1 MEGDDGRLRVEC
13 KVKRNVFTSKDNKFH
28 IFGCEPIKG
37 EVQLNKYGNF
47 TIKGS
52 LGMIEVGKEYT
63 FDLEEIED
71 RYGISYQVTA
81 IPSFDEFE
89 IGDLDDITDD
99 KEYQM
104 LKLIMSDEQA
114 ENVHKAYPTFI
125 RLILSGESDKIDCKQ
140 IYNVGKVRLKAYI
153 AKVNNMFKYY
163 KLVADNA
170 DIELKYAEAEELCS
184 IYGSISK
191 VQEFLTNNPYFILCY
206 DLKRPIPPTDR
217 LLLKVRPDMRTS
229 VDRCEIVMLYL
240 LQQNEADGNTRI
252 AGDVFYKYVAQW
264 DTELVP
270 VMMDVIDSPNC
281 TLVNYDKAKK
291 ILAINHTYLAEK
303 KIADDIWYHLAH
315 NTIWKCD
322 TEKYKVV
329 DGFEITNEQ
338 SKILDLLC
346 TKNTCM
352 LIGSAGCVDGE
363 TEFFNG
369 EKWKRIDEYVNGD
382 KVLQYNEDGS
392 AELVE
397 PLRYINEPCDE
408 MYHIESKYGVNQT
421 LTKDHNVVWWSQKGY
436 FHKDTLADIMKLH
449 QENKSGFM
457 GAFKTTF
464 DYSGSGID
472 YTDAEIRLMCAI
484 FADGSFYQNS
494 QPHRNSWNTCRF
506 HIKKERKKARLK
518 ELFKECNL
526 EYREKPSAAK
536 GYTDF
541 YIQAPKREKEFL
553 PYWYNCSRH
562 QMEIVCDEVIFWDGY
577 TNYTKKGTKRISYS
591 TTSKQSADFVQFA
604 FACCGHRA
612 SILIDDRTGQEYF
625 ACGKI
630 YTRKSIAYNVRITSR
645 NMTSTGGGHIKKE
658 NMFQKVVPVNNR
670 KYCFTVPSH
679 MLVLRRN
686 NRIFITGNSGKTSSV
701 KAIIT
706 MLDDLHK
713 SYRLLSPTGIAAKRL
728 KEATGRDASTIH
740 RAVLGEGIID
750 EDVVIIDEASMIG
763 VELLAELLTLV
774 SPLAKILFV
783 FDSAQLASISCGN
796 VVHDLIRCGKI
807 PTAELTKVFRYGSSG
822 ISTVATDTRR
832 GAEYL
837 SDTGQLLCENA
848 ENVADYV
855 FVPADEEPMEQII
868 DEYDKLR
875 ERYDDDEILVI
886 SPYNIGAFGTY
897 AINNRIQTKYNPNA
911 GSDNCMKRKLS
922 DAPNSA
928 VVFYEGDKVIN
939 KMNNYHAKTP
949 AFIDWKAK
957 KKRIE
962 YNLEQTK
969 ELDGEDSDAY
979 FALYENLEMHEANAP
994 KEAAIMNG
1002 DIGYIKRIDG
1012 DYMYIQFDEDMVIF
1026 DKGDLQNLLLAY
1038 ACSAHSVQGC
1048 EIKAVI
1054 LITCN
1059 SHARMLTR
1067 NLCYMSLTR
1076 AKEML
1081 VQIGDINAINHA
1093 LTINETTERETWLY
1107 DLLMEEPWEKLN

>member
-1 MEGDDGRLRVEC
+1 MRVEC
-13 KVKRNVFTSKDNKFH
+13 KVIRNVFTSKDNKFH

-37 EVQLNKYGNF
+37 EVQLNRYGNF

-191 VQEFLTNNPYFILCY
+191 VQEFLTNNPYFVLCY

-217 LLLKVRPDMRTS
+217 LLLKVRPHMRTS
-229 VDRCEIVMLYL
+229 VDRCEIIMLYL

-281 TLVNYDKAKK
+281 TLVNYDKVKK
-291 ILAINHTYLAEK
+291 TLAINHTYLAEK

-352 LIGSAGCVDGE
+352 LIGSSGVGKSTSAKAV
-363 TEFFNG
+363 
-369 EKWKRIDEYVNGD
+369 VAM
-382 KVLQYNEDGS
+382 LED
-392 AELVE
+392 L
-397 PLRYINEPCDE
+397 
-408 MYHIESKYGVNQT
+408 
-421 LTKDHNVVWWSQKGY
+421 
-436 FHKDTLADIMKLH
+436 
-449 QENKSGFM
+449 
-457 GAFKTTF
+457 
-464 DYSGSGID
+464 
-472 YTDAEIRLMCAI
+472 
-484 FADGSFYQNS
+484 
-494 QPHRNSWNTCRF
+494 
-506 HIKKERKKARLK
+506 
-518 ELFKECNL
+518 
-526 EYREKPSAAK
+526 
-536 GYTDF
+536 
-541 YIQAPKREKEFL
+541 
-553 PYWYNCSRH
+553 
-562 QMEIVCDEVIFWDGY
+562 
-577 TNYTKKGTKRISYS
+577 
-591 TTSKQSADFVQFA
+591 
-604 FACCGHRA
+604 
-612 SILIDDRTGQEYF
+612 
-625 ACGKI
+625 
-630 YTRKSIAYNVRITSR
+630 
-645 NMTSTGGGHIKKE
+645 
-658 NMFQKVVPVNNR
+658 
-670 KYCFTVPSH
+670 
-679 MLVLRRN
+679 
-686 NRIFITGNSGKTSSV
+686 GKT
-701 KAIIT
+701 
-706 MLDDLHK
+706 
-713 SYRLLSPTGIAAKRL
+713 YELLSPTGIAAKRL
-728 KEATGRDASTIH
+728 KETTGRGASTIH
-740 RAVLGEGIID
+740 RRILGGGTID
-750 EDVVIIDEASMIG
+750 ADVVIIDEASMVG
-763 VELLAELLTLV
+763 VELFAELLTIIN
-774 SPLAKILFV
+774 PLAKLLLI

-855 FVPADEEPMEQII
+855 FIPADEEPMEQII
-868 DEYDKLR
+868 GEYDKLR
-875 ERYDDDEILVI
+875 EKYNDDEILVI
-886 SPYNIGAFGTY
+886 SPYNVGAFGTY
-897 AINNRIQTKYNPNA
+897 AINNRIQSKYNPNA
-911 GSDNCMKRKLS
+911 GSEDCMRRKLS
-922 DAPNSA
+922 DAPNGA

-1107 DLLMEEPWEKLN
+1107 DLLMEEQWEKIS

>member
-13 KVKRNVFTSKDNKFH
+13 KVIRNVFTSKDNKFH

-329 DGFEITNEQ
+329 DSFEITNEQ

-352 LIGSAGCVDGE
+352 LIGSAG
-363 TEFFNG
+363 T
-369 EKWKRIDEYVNGD
+369 
-382 KVLQYNEDGS
+382 
-392 AELVE
+392 
-397 PLRYINEPCDE
+397 
-408 MYHIESKYGVNQT
+408 
-421 LTKDHNVVWWSQKGY
+421 
-436 FHKDTLADIMKLH
+436 
-449 QENKSGFM
+449 
-457 GAFKTTF
+457 
-464 DYSGSGID
+464 
-472 YTDAEIRLMCAI
+472 
-484 FADGSFYQNS
+484 
-494 QPHRNSWNTCRF
+494 
-506 HIKKERKKARLK
+506 
-518 ELFKECNL
+518 
-526 EYREKPSAAK
+526 
-536 GYTDF
+536 
-541 YIQAPKREKEFL
+541 
-553 PYWYNCSRH
+553 
-562 QMEIVCDEVIFWDGY
+562 
-577 TNYTKKGTKRISYS
+577 
-591 TTSKQSADFVQFA
+591 
-604 FACCGHRA
+604 
-612 SILIDDRTGQEYF
+612 
-625 ACGKI
+625 
-630 YTRKSIAYNVRITSR
+630 
-645 NMTSTGGGHIKKE
+645 
-658 NMFQKVVPVNNR
+658 
-670 KYCFTVPSH
+670 
-679 MLVLRRN
+679 
-686 NRIFITGNSGKTSSV
+686 GKTSSV

-774 SPLAKILFV
+774 SPFAKILFV

-822 ISTVATDTRR
+822 ISTVATDTRY

-855 FVPADEEPMEQII
+855 FIPADEEPMEQII

-897 AINNRIQTKYNPNA
+897 VINNRIQTKYNPNA
-911 GSDNCMKRKLS
+911 GSDNCMKRNLS
-922 DAPNSA
+922 DAPNGA

-969 ELDGEDSDAY
+969 ELDGENSDAY

-1107 DLLMEEPWEKLN
+1107 DLLMEEPWEKIS

>member
-1 MEGDDGRLRVEC
+1 MRVKC
-13 KVKRNVFTSKDNKFH
+13 KVLRKVFASNDDKFH
-28 IFGCEPIKG
+28 IYGCEPLENS
-37 EVQLNKYGNF
+37 EVKLTKYGNF

-52 LGMIEVGKEYT
+52 LGMLEVGKEYT
-63 FDLEEIED
+63 FDLEEVED
-71 RYGISYQVTA
+71 KYGVSYKVIA
-81 IPSFDEFE
+81 IPSFDEFK
-89 IGDLDDITDD
+89 IADLEDITDA

-104 LKLIMSDEQA
+104 LKLIMSDEQVT
-114 ENVHKAYPTFI
+114 NVHKAYPDFI
-125 RLILSGESDKIDCKQ
+125 RLIMKGESDKIDCKK
-140 IYNVGKVRLKAYI
+140 IYNVGEVRLKAYI

-163 KLVADNA
+163 KLVSDNA
-170 DIELKYAEAEELCS
+170 DIDLKYSEAEELCNA
-184 IYGSISK
+184 YGSTSA
-191 VQEFLTNNPYFILCY
+191 VQKKLDESPYFVLCY
-206 DLKRPIPPTDR
+206 ELKRPIPSTDR
-217 LLLKVRPDMRTS
+217 LLLKARPHMSTS

-252 AGDVFYKYVAQW
+252 SGDEFYKYVAQW
-264 DTELVP
+264 DSDLVS
-270 VMMDVIDSPNC
+270 VMMNVINSPTN
-281 TLVNYDKAKK
+281 TLIHYDKDIKM
-291 ILAINHTYLAEK
+291 LAINHTYLAEK
-303 KIADDIWYHLAH
+303 KIADDLCCRLAH
-315 NTIWKCD
+315 NTVWKCD
-322 TEKYKVV
+322 TEEYKNV

-346 TKNTCM
+346 TKNICM

-369 EKWKRIDEYVNGD
+369 EKWKRIDEYVDGD
-382 KVLQYNEDGS
+382 KVLQYNKDGS

-436 FHKDTLADIMKLH
+436 FHKDTLADIMELH
-449 QENKSGFM
+449 KKNKSGFK
-457 GAFKTTF
+457 GTFRTTF

-472 YTDAEIRLMCAI
+472 FTDAEIRLMCAV

-553 PYWYNCSRH
+553 SYWYNCSRH

-577 TNYTKKGTKRISYS
+577 TNYTKKGAKRISYS

-604 FACCGHRA
+604 FACCGYRA

-625 ACGKI
+625 TCDKI
-630 YTRKSIAYNVRITSR
+630 YTRKSVTYEVRITSR
-645 NMTSTGGGHIKKE
+645 NMIEAGGGRTKKE

-679 MLVLRRN
+679 MLILRRN

-701 KAIIT
+701 KAIIS
-706 MLDDLHK
+706 MLDNLHK
-713 SYRLLSPTGIAAKRL
+713 SYRLLSPTGIASKRL
-728 KEATGRDASTIH
+728 KEATGREASTIH
-740 RAVLGEGIID
+740 RAILGEGVIG

-763 VELLAELLTLV
+763 VELLAELLAMVDSNSKVL
-774 SPLAKILFV
+774 LV

-807 PTAELTKVFRYGSSG
+807 PTAELTKIFRYGSSG
-822 ISTVATDTRR
+822 ISTVATDTRN
-832 GAEYL
+832 GNEYL
-837 SDTGQLLCENA
+837 SPSGKLLCENA
-848 ENVADYV
+848 DKVDDYV
-855 FVPADEEPMEQII
+855 YIHANEEPIEQITN
-868 DEYDKLR
+868 EYDRLYEK
-875 ERYDDDEILVI
+875 YSSDEILVI
-886 SPYNIGAFGTY
+886 SPYNVGTFGTY
-897 AINNRIQTKYNPNA
+897 AINNRIQSKYNPNV
-911 GSDNCMKRKLS
+911 GSDNCMKRKLA
-922 DAPNSA
+922 DAPNGM
-928 VVFYEGDKVIN
+928 VTFYEGDKVIN

-949 AFIDWKAK
+949 DFIDWKAK

-962 YNLEQTK
+962 YNLEQCK

-979 FALYENLEMHEANAP
+979 FALYENLEMHEANTP
-994 KEAAIMNG
+994 SEVAIMNG

-1012 DYMYIQFDEDMVIF
+1012 DYMYIQFDEDMVLF
-1026 DKGDLQNLLLAY
+1026 DKNDLQNLLLAY

-1054 LITCN
+1054 LITC
-1059 SHARMLTR
+1059 SAHSRMLTR

-1081 VQIGDINAINHA
+1081 VQIGDIEAINHA

-1107 DLLMEEPWEKLN
+1107 DLLLEEKWETN

>member
-37 EVQLNKYGNF
+37 EIQLNKYGNF

-352 LIGSAGCVDGE
+352 LMGSAG
-363 TEFFNG
+363 T
-369 EKWKRIDEYVNGD
+369 
-382 KVLQYNEDGS
+382 
-392 AELVE
+392 
-397 PLRYINEPCDE
+397 
-408 MYHIESKYGVNQT
+408 
-421 LTKDHNVVWWSQKGY
+421 
-436 FHKDTLADIMKLH
+436 
-449 QENKSGFM
+449 
-457 GAFKTTF
+457 
-464 DYSGSGID
+464 
-472 YTDAEIRLMCAI
+472 
-484 FADGSFYQNS
+484 
-494 QPHRNSWNTCRF
+494 
-506 HIKKERKKARLK
+506 
-518 ELFKECNL
+518 
-526 EYREKPSAAK
+526 
-536 GYTDF
+536 
-541 YIQAPKREKEFL
+541 
-553 PYWYNCSRH
+553 
-562 QMEIVCDEVIFWDGY
+562 
-577 TNYTKKGTKRISYS
+577 
-591 TTSKQSADFVQFA
+591 
-604 FACCGHRA
+604 
-612 SILIDDRTGQEYF
+612 
-625 ACGKI
+625 
-630 YTRKSIAYNVRITSR
+630 
-645 NMTSTGGGHIKKE
+645 
-658 NMFQKVVPVNNR
+658 
-670 KYCFTVPSH
+670 
-679 MLVLRRN
+679 
-686 NRIFITGNSGKTSSV
+686 GKTSSV

-922 DAPNSA
+922 DAPNGA

-1107 DLLMEEPWEKLN
+1107 DLLMEEPWEKIS

>member
-13 KVKRNVFTSKDNKFH
+13 KIIRNVFTSKDGKFY

-81 IPSFDEFE
+81 IPSFDELK

-352 LIGSAGCVDGE
+352 LIGSAG
-363 TEFFNG
+363 T
-369 EKWKRIDEYVNGD
+369 
-382 KVLQYNEDGS
+382 
-392 AELVE
+392 
-397 PLRYINEPCDE
+397 
-408 MYHIESKYGVNQT
+408 
-421 LTKDHNVVWWSQKGY
+421 
-436 FHKDTLADIMKLH
+436 
-449 QENKSGFM
+449 
-457 GAFKTTF
+457 
-464 DYSGSGID
+464 
-472 YTDAEIRLMCAI
+472 
-484 FADGSFYQNS
+484 
-494 QPHRNSWNTCRF
+494 
-506 HIKKERKKARLK
+506 
-518 ELFKECNL
+518 
-526 EYREKPSAAK
+526 
-536 GYTDF
+536 
-541 YIQAPKREKEFL
+541 
-553 PYWYNCSRH
+553 
-562 QMEIVCDEVIFWDGY
+562 
-577 TNYTKKGTKRISYS
+577 
-591 TTSKQSADFVQFA
+591 
-604 FACCGHRA
+604 
-612 SILIDDRTGQEYF
+612 
-625 ACGKI
+625 
-630 YTRKSIAYNVRITSR
+630 
-645 NMTSTGGGHIKKE
+645 
-658 NMFQKVVPVNNR
+658 
-670 KYCFTVPSH
+670 
-679 MLVLRRN
+679 
-686 NRIFITGNSGKTSSV
+686 GKTSSV

-750 EDVVIIDEASMIG
+750 ENVVIIDEASMIG

-822 ISTVATDTRR
+822 ISTVATDTRC

-897 AINNRIQTKYNPNA
+897 VINNRIQTKYNPNA
-911 GSDNCMKRKLS
+911 GSDNCMKRNLS
-922 DAPNSA
+922 DAPNGA

-1081 VQIGDINAINHA
+1081 IQIGDIGAINHA

-1107 DLLMEEPWEKLN
+1107 DLLMEEQWEKIS